1 MLPDLCRSLAPL
13 FPLLLAA
20 VLPACGAAGPSPPWG
35 PGAGVAHGINLA
47 AIDPKVKP
55 GDDFFLFANG
65 AWYATARI
73 PPDRT
78 YTGVDLRIVEEVEK
92 RTRALLEDAAKAGAS
107 APATQKIGDY
117 YASFLDEATIER
129 LGTAPLTPTL
139 ERIAKIEDAKQLAE
153 YLGAS
158 LRADVDVLNATNLHT
173 DRIFGLWVEQDLND
187 ASRAAPYLLQGGL
200 GMPDRSNYLDQTPR
214 DAKLRAAYQKHLATL
229 LRLAGVPEADAKAA
243 RAWGLELEIAKAHA
257 SRLDTEDVS
266 KGNNP
271 WARGDFPTKAPGLDW
286 DAFFAA
292 AGLGEQPSFIVWQ
305 PSAVAGIAALVQSQP
320 LDVWRD
326 YLTARAIDRSAAFLP
341 KAFVDERFAF
351 YGKELNGSEALAPR
365 WRRAADATTDA
376 LGEAV
381 GKAYV
386 ERHFPAETKRA
397 VEQIVQ
403 NLVVAFGRRIDA
415 LTWMAP
421 ATKAKA
427 KEKLATLKV
436 GVGYPDTWRDYSGL
450 SVVRGDALGN
460 HERAELFE
468 YRRNV
473 AKLGRPVDRGEWAM
487 VPHED
492 NAVNLPVKNALNF
505 PAAALSPPYFDPT
518 ATAAANYGAIG
529 SVIGHEI
536 SHSFDD
542 QGAKFDGHGRYA
554 NWWTAEDLAHFEAS
568 GAALA
573 AQFNAYLP
581 FPDLHVDGQLTLS
594 ENIADLAGL
603 AVAYD
608 AWRASLGGAPAPV
621 DAGLTGEQQ
630 FFLAYAQ
637 TWQTKERDEALRQSL
652 TSDGHAPA
660 HYRALTVR
668 NLDAWYAAF
677 DVKPAEAMSLAPE
690 QRVRVW

>member
-1 MLPDLCRSLAPL
+1 MLPFLYRSLTPL
-13 FPLLLAA
+13 VPLVLAA
-20 VLPACGAAGPSPPWG
+20 VLPACGAAGPSPAPG
-35 PGAGVAHGINLA
+35 PGAGGAHGIDLA
-47 AIDPKVKP
+47 AIDRKVKP

-78 YTGVDLRIVEEVEK
+78 FTGVDLRIAEEVEK
-92 RTRALLEDAAKAGAS
+92 RTRALLEDAATAGAS

-129 LGTAPLTPTL
+129 LGVAPLKPTL
-139 ERIAKIEDAKQLAE
+139 ERIAKIEDAKGLAV

-173 DRIFGLWVEQDLND
+173 DRILGLWVEQDLND

-200 GMPDRSNYLDQTPR
+200 GMPDRSNYLDETPR

-229 LRLAGVPEADAKAA
+229 LRLAGVPEPDAKAA
-243 RAWGLELEIAKAHA
+243 RAYRLELEIAKAHV

-271 WARGDFPTKAPGLDW
+271 WARGDFPKKAPGLDW
-286 DAFFAA
+286 EAFFVA
-292 AGLGEQPSFIVWQ
+292 AGLAGQPSFIVWQ
-305 PSAVAGIAALVQSQP
+305 PSAVTGIAALVQSEP

-326 YLTARAIDRSAAFLP
+326 YLTARAIDHTAAFLP

-351 YGKELNGSEALAPR
+351 YGKEINGSEALAPR

-381 GKAYV
+381 GQAYV

-397 VEQIVQ
+397 VEQIVR
-403 NLVVAFGRRIDA
+403 NLVVAFGRRIDS

-436 GVGYPDTWRDYSGL
+436 GVGYPDTWRDYSSL

-460 HERAELFE
+460 FERAELFE
-468 YRRNV
+468 YKRNL

-505 PAAALSPPYFDPT
+505 PAAILSAPYFDPA

-554 NWWTAEDLAHFEAS
+554 NWWTPEDLAHFEAS

-573 AQFNAYLP
+573 AQFSVYKP
-581 FPDLHVDGQLTLS
+581 FPDLHVDGKLTLS

-621 DAGLTGEQQ
+621 DAGLTGDQQ

-652 TSDGHAPA
+652 AADGHAPA
-660 HYRALTVR
+660 HYRALIVR
-668 NLDAWYAAF
+668 NLDGWYPAF
-677 DVKPAEAMSLAPE
+677 DVKPGDALFLAP
-690 QRVRVW
+690 QDRVRVW